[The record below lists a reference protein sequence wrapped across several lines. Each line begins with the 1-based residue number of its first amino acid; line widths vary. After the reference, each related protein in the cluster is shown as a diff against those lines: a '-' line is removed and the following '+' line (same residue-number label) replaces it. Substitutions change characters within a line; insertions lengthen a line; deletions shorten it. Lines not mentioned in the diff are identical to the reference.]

1 MVAKTSPHRPLD
13 PGGTMSF
20 PGSAPS
26 LASFNYDASI
36 PHCVVAFIVVIAVIL
51 QLRHKRI
58 WVASTLA
65 ALIGGA
71 ATALAVEAGSGDL
84 KGLMLLPMTLFGAV
98 VSALVAG
105 LLAGIHGL
113 RNRSSKG
120 EPPTSADS

>member
-1 MVAKTSPHRPLD
+1 MD
-13 PGGTMSF
+13 F
-20 PGSAPS
+20 PDIAPA
-26 LASFNYDASI
+26 LASYFYDASI

-84 KGLMLLPMTLFGAV
+84 KGLMLLPMSLFGAV

-105 LLAGIHGL
+105 LLAGFYGN
-113 RNRSSKG
+113 RNRSPKG
-120 EPPTSADS
+120 DPSTSVDP